1 MDVWILILV
10 MLNPTTP
17 HILTIPVDEF
27 YSKEECVN
35 ANNELTEEVGGD
47 ADDTAMLICLLD
59 RRPTDMHEGFMPD
72 DFEPANHNP
81 EETWEG
87 VCPTPGDMI
96 PCRDDPGG
104 ENDPNRNWDD
114 PKTLD
119 VKQEE
124 YAVLKRRYW

>member
-17 HILTIPVDEF
+17 HILTIPVEEF
-27 YSKEECVN
+27 DSKQRCIS
-35 ANNELTEEVGGD
+35 ELTILTEAVNGD
-47 ADDTAMLICLLD
+47 DETATLICLLD
-59 RRPTDMHEGFMPD
+59 RRPTDMNDGFRPD
-72 DFEPANHNP
+72 DFEPANES

-87 VCPTPGDMI
+87 VCPTKGDMI

-124 YAVLKRRYW
+124 YALLNRRYW